1 MKHMD
6 YQYSIIIPH
15 FNIPSLLRRCLWS
28 IPNREDTQIIV
39 VDDKSSEDNLIKL
52 KNLESDF
59 PYVTFIYSEKN
70 GGGGKARNIGLKY
83 ALGKYIL
90 FADADDFF
98 NYCIFDVLEKYK
110 YETCDMVVFNATYVD
125 TDTYLRTKRT
135 PALNNYMRQ
144 YEKDKNDFVFRY
156 VFGEPWCKLIKR
168 DLINSHHVQFEEVP
182 IHNDTK
188 FSYTIGYY
196 SRIVKV
202 DNIALY
208 TLADRP
214 NSVSKSTSV
223 DKLLMRVGVFAQK
236 NKFLADNGIE
246 YFDEMMLY
254 SFDSFIF
261 RGDFVNLSKCYDV
274 AFKYGLSR
282 RYINEKLFYY
292 ELKRVFR
299 KVQRLLF
306 KHDTI

>member
-1 MKHMD
+1 MD
-6 YQYSIIIPH
+6 YQYSIIVPH
-15 FNIPSLLRRCLWS
+15 YNIPSLLRRCLWS

-52 KNLESDF
+52 KSLESDF

-70 GGGGKARNIGLKY
+70 GGGGQARNIGLKY
-83 ALGKYIL
+83 AMGKYIL
-90 FADADDFF
+90 FADADDYF

-110 YETCDMVVFNATYVD
+110 YETCDMVIFNATYVD
-125 TDTYLRTKRT
+125 TDTYLRTKRI
-135 PALNNYMRQ
+135 PALNNYMRL

-168 DLINSHHVQFEEVP
+168 DLIHSHHVKFEEIP

-196 SRIVKV
+196 SRKVKV

-236 NKFLADNGIE
+236 NKFLADNNIE
-246 YFDEMMLY
+246 YFDETMLS
-254 SFDSFIF
+254 SFDSFFF
-261 RGDFVNLSKCYDV
+261 RGDFVNLNKCYDV
-274 AFKYGLSR
+274 AYKYGFSKK
-282 RYINEKLFYY
+282 YINKKILNFEI
-292 ELKRVFR
+292 KRVFR
-299 KVQRLLF
+299 KVLSLLF
-306 KHDTI
+306 KHDAR